1 MWVNNICLG
10 GRKSIFLK
18 SVFWRYS
25 LFFFSFFC
33 FFCVLVF
40 HPADF
45 FKQDYF
51 FWPYYYFFIDVFQC
65 IRFAPETDLSDVVD
79 LFVYCWELE
88 LPWVSIS
95 IYGDDQISKLN
106 PRLAAVVSEG
116 LTKVKIA
123 LIFDYIII
131 SSELKLDTLG
141 VKNKIMLKY

>member
-1 MWVNNICLG
+1 M
-10 GRKSIFLK
+10 
-18 SVFWRYS
+18 
-25 LFFFSFFC
+25 
-33 FFCVLVF
+33 
-40 HPADF
+40 
-45 FKQDYF
+45 
-51 FWPYYYFFIDVFQC
+51 
-65 IRFAPETDLSDVVD
+65 VD

-106 PRLAAVVSEG
+106 PKLAAVVSEG
-116 LTKVKIA
+116 LTRVKIA

>member
-1 MWVNNICLG
+1 M
-10 GRKSIFLK
+10 
-18 SVFWRYS
+18 
-25 LFFFSFFC
+25 
-33 FFCVLVF
+33 
-40 HPADF
+40 
-45 FKQDYF
+45 
-51 FWPYYYFFIDVFQC
+51 FQY

-116 LTKVKIA
+116 LTRVKIA

>member
-1 MWVNNICLG
+1 M
-10 GRKSIFLK
+10 
-18 SVFWRYS
+18 
-25 LFFFSFFC
+25 
-33 FFCVLVF
+33 
-40 HPADF
+40 
-45 FKQDYF
+45 
-51 FWPYYYFFIDVFQC
+51 FQY

-116 LTKVKIA
+116 LTRVKIA

-141 VKNKIMLKY
+141 VKNKIMLKH